1 MQYKRARVVVAHEKT
16 PWNFCDFSDG
26 HHTPRDFTGHIKAS
40 IRVASCECYH
50 CEELKTS
57 QESHDKERFGDY
69 HVIQPK
75 SPDLISD
82 HQYMLMTSHVYA
94 FMLKERTYGML
105 AIFVALKLLTVH

>member
-16 PWNFCDFSDG
+16 PWISCDFSDA
-26 HHTPRDFTGHIKAS
+26 HHRPMNFTTYIKAS
-40 IRVASCECYH
+40 ICVASCECH
-50 CEELKTS
+50 QCEELRTS
-57 QESHDKERFGDY
+57 QGSHDKERFGDY
-69 HVIQPK
+69 HTIQPK

-82 HQYMLMTSHVYA
+82 HQYMLMASHVYA